1 MKSFHQFISEASAAA
16 DQAQRLGFQGDG
28 HGGWYDRRTNEF
40 VAKTEGG
47 KLKFYNK
54 RQRIPGKDPNQTP
67 HEKDVP
73 SPSYNDPNLQQQTQP
88 QPQPE
93 PAPEQQPVVQ

>member
-1 MKSFHQFISEASAAA
+1 MKSFHQFISEATAAA
-16 DQAQRLGFQGDG
+16 DQAQRLGLQGDN

-54 RQRIPGKDPNQTP
+54 RQRIPGKDPNQTRTC
-67 HEKDVP
+67 
-73 SPSYNDPNLQQQTQP
+73 SRAATCSTRTAARTTTTCGNST
-88 QPQPE
+88 
-93 PAPEQQPVVQ
+93 ASS